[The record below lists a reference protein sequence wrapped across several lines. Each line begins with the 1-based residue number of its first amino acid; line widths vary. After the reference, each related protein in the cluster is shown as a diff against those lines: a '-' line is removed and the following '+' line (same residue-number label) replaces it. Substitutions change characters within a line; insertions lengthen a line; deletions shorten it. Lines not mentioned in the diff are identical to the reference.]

1 METRNGAQR
10 RSTSKTSKLLKIFLS
25 WFQEEPVS
33 KRASVRRSGSLQRPS
48 NVGKAKVWVGC
59 CWIILCVLAIRYVIM
74 RIPITILN
82 DSHLQSERSK
92 ENDMFGLR
100 GYLEDL
106 KPNPAKMSPTD
117 WDLAFIETPRINLE
131 KWGKSFESC
140 FFEQKLINELKF

>member
-10 RSTSKTSKLLKIFLS
+10 RSKSKTSKLLKIFLT

-33 KRASVRRSGSLQRPS
+33 KRASFRRSGSLQHPS

-59 CWIILCVLAIRYVIM
+59 CWAIFCVLFVRYVLMKISV
-74 RIPITILN
+74 TTLN
-82 DSHLQSERSK
+82 DSLSQSERSK

-131 KWGKSFESC
+131 K
-140 FFEQKLINELKF
+140 